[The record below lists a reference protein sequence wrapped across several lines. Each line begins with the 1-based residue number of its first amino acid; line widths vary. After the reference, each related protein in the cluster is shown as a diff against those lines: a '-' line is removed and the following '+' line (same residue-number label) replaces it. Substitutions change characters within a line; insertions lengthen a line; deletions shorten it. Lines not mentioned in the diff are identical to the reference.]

1 MSFQIYISGQH
12 KVRSH
17 CVFPWLLLLT
27 TKTMMDSA
35 FSTCFFFFFFFSF
48 YIFTLAANAN
58 QADVLLRMMR
68 SKWSPAAQQDSL
80 FRLSNSSKELPAV
93 YVAPQHGLKDLDKI
107 DRLPGQPEGQSI
119 NQYAGYVTVDHHNG
133 RALFYYFVESPEDQ
147 AKKPL
152 VLWLNGGPGC
162 SSLGYGAMEEL
173 GPFRVNSDGK
183 TLRENDHSWID
194 VANIIFLESP
204 AGVGFSYSN
213 TTSDYRSNGDRRT
226 AEDSYTFLVNWLERF
241 QEYKSHDFFIT
252 GESYGGHYVPQLASL
267 ILRNNMKMN
276 QSTINLKGIAIGNA
290 YIDRNINEI
299 EMYEFLW
306 AHAMFSD
313 DTHKLIQKQCNGS
326 DTFSLEC
333 QDAMFQARRETGE
346 INLYNVYAPRCSAW
360 ARENEEYDPCDD
372 DYVRSYLNDEKVQK
386 ALHAV
391 PTGWGHCSSMVWTD
405 TTVSMLAMIKKLSTR
420 GLRVWLYSGDIDA
433 VVPVTSTKA
442 SLNMLDLPIRRA
454 WLPWYIDHEVGGY
467 VVEYKGITF
476 VTVRGAGH
484 EVPSYQPE
492 RSLAMITAFLQG
504 TSLPPKKDKRM
515 F

>member
-1 MSFQIYISGQH
+1 
-12 KVRSH
+12 
-17 CVFPWLLLLT
+17 
-27 TKTMMDSA
+27 
-35 FSTCFFFFFFFSF
+35 
-48 YIFTLAANAN
+48 
-58 QADVLLRMMR
+58 MMR
-68 SKWSPAAQQDSL
+68 SKWSPAAHQDG
-80 FRLSNSSKELPAV
+80 LSNSSKELPAV

-119 NQYAGYVTVDHHNG
+119 NQYAGYVTVDDQKG
-133 RALFYYFVESPEDQ
+133 RALFYYFVESPEDE

-173 GPFRVNSDGK
+173 GPFRVNSDGE
-183 TLRENDHSWID
+183 TLRGNDHSWIN

-267 ILRNNMKMN
+267 ILRNNMKKKKKKE
-276 QSTINLKGIAIGNA
+276 SIINLKGIAIGNA
-290 YIDRNINEI
+290 YIDQNINEI
-299 EMYEFLW
+299 DKYEFLW
-306 AHAMFSD
+306 AHAMYSD

-326 DTFSLEC
+326 DTSSSRGC
-333 QDAMFQARRETGE
+333 QDAMLQ
-346 INLYNVYAPRCSAW
+346 
-360 ARENEEYDPCDD
+360 NEDFDPCDE
-372 DYVRSYLNDEKVQK
+372 DYVRSYLNDEKVQN
-386 ALHAV
+386 ALHAI
-391 PTGWGHCSSMVWTD
+391 PTGWVHCSAMVWTD

-420 GLRVWLYSGDIDA
+420 GLRVCGDIDA

-504 TSLPPKKDKRM
+504 TSLTLKKDKRM

>member
-1 MSFQIYISGQH
+1 
-12 KVRSH
+12 
-17 CVFPWLLLLT
+17 
-27 TKTMMDSA
+27 MMDSA
-35 FSTCFFFFFFFSF
+35 FCTCFFFFFFSF

-68 SKWSPAAQQDSL
+68 SKWSPAAQQDGL
-80 FRLSNSSKELPAV
+80 FRLSNSSKEFPAV

-107 DRLPGQPEGQSI
+107 DRLPGQPEGRSI

-183 TLRENDHSWID
+183 TLRENDHSWIN

-213 TTSDYRSNGDRRT
+213 TTSDYRNNGDRRT
-226 AEDSYTFLVNWLERF
+226 AADSYTFLVNWLERF

-276 QSTINLKGIAIGNA
+276 KSVINLKGIAIGNA

-326 DTFSLEC
+326 DTFALEC
-333 QDAMFQARRETGE
+333 QVAMFQARREIGE

-360 ARENEEYDPCDD
+360 APKNEEYDPCDD
-372 DYVRSYLNDEKVQK
+372 DYVRSYLNDEKVQN
-386 ALHAV
+386 ALHAA
-391 PTGWGHCSSMVWTD
+391 PTGWRHCSPMVWAD
-405 TTVSMLAMIKKLSTR
+405 TAVSMLAMIKKLSTR
-420 GLRVWLYSGDIDA
+420 GLRVCGDFDA

-442 SLNMLDLPIRRA
+442 SLNMLDLPIRGA
-454 WLPWYIDHEVGGY
+454 WLPWYIDHEVGGH

-492 RSLAMITAFLQG
+492 RSLAMITGFLRG
-504 TSLPPKKDKRM
+504 TSLSLKKGKRM